1 MTRTIRRTVVGAVYA
16 ASGLAIGASAF
27 VLGNI
32 EPLSSTDTATKSGIV
47 MAGIIGVVLVVL
59 LTIIWLRSILR
70 GNRR

>member
-1 MTRTIRRTVVGAVYA
+1 MIRTIRRTVVGAVYA
-16 ASGLAIGASAF
+16 ASGLAIGASAL

-32 EPLSSTDTATKSGIV
+32 EPLGSADTATKGGVV
-47 MAGIIGVVLVVL
+47 MAGVIGIVVVVL